1 MASSA
6 GTKVTAVSRMGTR
19 KLGVLSEDDCKRL
32 LKTHDLGRFALIVD
46 GSPEIFPVNY
56 AYSDDVVVFRTT
68 EGLKLDRSPLA
79 SVAFEIDGVDAEL
92 STAWSVLVQGTAQN
106 ITRTLDA
113 RSQRLR
119 ELPVQPAAPGRR
131 TDWIGIYVHRLS
143 GRRFRVGKA

>member
-6 GTKVTAVSRMGTR
+6 GTKVTAVSQRRPRT
-19 KLGVLSEDDCKRL
+19 LGVLSEDECKHL
-32 LKTHDLGRFALIVD
+32 LETHDLGRFALVVD

-79 SVAFEIDGVDAEL
+79 SVAFEIDGVDAEA
-92 STAWSVLVQGTAQN
+92 STAWSVMVQGTAQN

-113 RSQRLR
+113 RSRRLR
-119 ELPVQPAAPGRR
+119 ELPVKPAAPGKRA
-131 TDWIGIYVHRLS
+131 DWIGIYVHRLS
-143 GRRFRVGKA
+143 GRRFKLGKA

>member
-6 GTKVTAVSRMGTR
+6 GTKVTGVSRTGTR
-19 KLGVLSEDDCKRL
+19 KLGILTADECKHL
-32 LKTHDLGRFALIVD
+32 LETHDLGRFAMVVD

-79 SVAFEIDGVDAEL
+79 PVAFEIDGVDAEA
-92 STAWSVLVQGTAQN
+92 STAWSVMVQGTAQN

-113 RSQRLR
+113 RSRRLR
-119 ELPVQPAAPGRR
+119 ELPVKPAAPGKRA
-131 TDWIGIYVHRLS
+131 DWIGIYVHRLS
-143 GRRFRVGKA
+143 GRRFRLGKA